1 MNQQHNQQQ
10 NKPQQTLRTKIKQQG
25 EIAHGIGKSY
35 QDHKERNALRNFLA
49 NCKPFQSFW
58 ANYFGTPANTTLQE
72 DPLGEY
78 KVDLG
83 IVEDIPI
90 YEEDNHMLHGTRIHG
105 LIEVDVFNSWGES
118 YPTHYKKFHVL
129 ERKLKYFEGTDYKYL
144 TCTFNNT
151 HTQMVCTTREN
162 IERCHFLYGIT
173 EMWMP
178 KINARDRVVRCP
190 LDENVF
196 WFGMV

>member
-1 MNQQHNQQQ
+1 MMNQQ
-10 NKPQQTLRTKIKQQG
+10 LRSKIRQQG
-25 EIAHGIGKSY
+25 EIAHGKGNAFNDKP
-35 QDHKERNALRNFLA
+35 ERKALKKFLI
-49 NCKPFQSFW
+49 NCPEFQGFW

-78 KVDLG
+78 GVDLG
-83 IVEDIPI
+83 IVDKDYDFRNTGKPLLQGQV
-90 YEEDNHMLHGTRIHG
+90 YG

-118 YPTHYKKFHVL
+118 YPAHYKKFHVL
-129 ERKLKYFEGTDYKYL
+129 ERKLKYFEGTDHKYL

-162 IERCHFLYGIT
+162 IERCHFLYGVT

-178 KINARDRVVRCP
+178 AINARDRVVRCP

-196 WFGMV
+196 WFGVS

>member
-10 NKPQQTLRTKIKQQG
+10 NKPQQTLRTKIRQQG
-25 EIAHGIGKSY
+25 EIAHGIGKSF
-35 QDHKERNALRNFLA
+35 QDHKERDALRYFLA

-58 ANYFGTPANTTLQE
+58 ANYFGTPSNTTLQE

-83 IVEDIPI
+83 IVDKDYDFRNTGKPLLQGQV
-90 YEEDNHMLHGTRIHG
+90 YG

-162 IERCHFLYGIT
+162 IERCLFLFGTT

-178 KINARDRVVRCP
+178 AINARDRVVRCP

-196 WFGMV
+196 WFGIK

>member
-1 MNQQHNQQQ
+1 MNQQQ
-10 NKPQQTLRTKIKQQG
+10 NKPQQILRDKIRQQG
-25 EIAHGIGKSY
+25 EIAHGKGNSY
-35 QDHKERNALRNFLA
+35 QDLAERIALRNFLV
-49 NCKPFQSFW
+49 NCPNFQAFW
-58 ANYFGTPANTTLQE
+58 ANYFGTPPNTTLQE

-83 IVEDIPI
+83 IVDGESI
-90 YEEDNHMLHGTRIHG
+90 YG

-118 YPTHYKKFHVL
+118 GYPAHYKKFHVL

-178 KINARDRVVRCP
+178 AIKARDRVVRCP

-196 WFGMV
+196 WFGVVR

>member
-1 MNQQHNQQQ
+1 MQTQQ
-10 NKPQQTLRTKIKQQG
+10 LRDKIRQQG
-25 EIAHGIGKSY
+25 EIAHGKGKSF
-35 QDHKERNALRNFLA
+35 QDLAERIALRTFLA
-49 NCKPFQSFW
+49 NCPNFQQFW
-58 ANYFGTPANTTLQE
+58 KNYFGTPPNTTLKE

-83 IVEDIPI
+83 IVS
-90 YEEDNHMLHGTRIHG
+90 NSNGVSTNNSIHG

-118 YPTHYKKFHVL
+118 YPAHYKKFHVL

-162 IERCHFLYGIT
+162 IEKCHFLYGVT

-178 KINARDRVVRCP
+178 KINAHDRVVRCP

-196 WFGMV
+196 WFGVK

>member
-1 MNQQHNQQQ
+1 M
-10 NKPQQTLRTKIKQQG
+10 TLRQG
-25 EIAHGIGKSY
+25 ITQAAELTHGKNNSY
-35 QDHKERNALRNFLA
+35 DDTNERVALRKFLKTS
-49 NCKPFQSFW
+49 KPFQAFW
-58 ANYFGTPANTTLQE
+58 KNYFGTPPHTKIKD

-83 IVEDIPI
+83 IVDNI
-90 YEEDNHMLHGTRIHG
+90 YGTTIYG

-118 YPTHYKKFHVL
+118 YPAHYKKFHVL
-129 ERKLKYFEGTDYKYL
+129 ERKLKYFEDTDYRYL

-151 HTQMVCTTREN
+151 HNQMVCTTREN

-178 KINARDRVVRCP
+178 KIESHDRVVRCP

-196 WFGMV
+196 WFGIS

>member
-1 MNQQHNQQQ
+1 MNQQ
-10 NKPQQTLRTKIKQQG
+10 LRNKIKQQG
-25 EIAHGIGKSY
+25 EIAHGKNNAF
-35 QDHKERNALRNFLA
+35 QDLAERIALRNFLA
-49 NCKPFQSFW
+49 NCPDFQQFW
-58 ANYFGTPANTTLQE
+58 KNYFGTPPNTTLQE

-83 IVEDIPI
+83 IVDNDEEHKI
-90 YEEDNHMLHGTRIHG
+90 YG
-105 LIEVDVFNSWGES
+105 LIEVDVFNSWGENG
-118 YPTHYKKFHVL
+118 YPAHYKKFHVL
-129 ERKLKYFEGTDYKYL
+129 ERKLKYFENTDYKYL

-178 KINARDRVVRCP
+178 AIKAKDRVVRCP

-196 WFGMV
+196 WFGVV

>member
-1 MNQQHNQQQ
+1 MMNQQ
-10 NKPQQTLRTKIKQQG
+10 LRSKIRQQG

-49 NCKPFQSFW
+49 NCNPFQSFW
-58 ANYFGTPANTTLQE
+58 ANYFGTPPNTTLQE

-78 KVDLG
+78 GVDLG
-83 IVEDIPI
+83 IV
-90 YEEDNHMLHGTRIHG
+90 DNSNNSICHG

-118 YPTHYKKFHVL
+118 YPAHYKKFHVL

-151 HTQMVCTTREN
+151 HTQMCCTTREN

-196 WFGMV
+196 WFGVK

>member
-1 MNQQHNQQQ
+1 MIQTQQLKQ
-10 NKPQQTLRTKIKQQG
+10 KIKQQG
-25 EIAHGIGKSY
+25 EIAHGIGNSF
-35 QDHKERNALRNFLA
+35 QDHSERNALRNFLA
-49 NCKPFQSFW
+49 NSPNFQQFW
-58 ANYFGTPANTTLQE
+58 GNYFGTPPNTTLQE

-78 KVDLG
+78 GVDLG
-83 IVEDIPI
+83 IVTNNE
-90 YEEDNHMLHGTRIHG
+90 TTIHG

-118 YPTHYKKFHVL
+118 FPAHYKKFHVL
-129 ERKLKYFEGTDYKYL
+129 ERKLKYFEDTNYKYL

-151 HTQMVCTTREN
+151 HTQMCCTTRDN

-178 KINARDRVVRCP
+178 KINEYDRVIRCP

-196 WFGMV
+196 WFGVKRDAS

>member
-1 MNQQHNQQQ
+1 MQTQQ
-10 NKPQQTLRTKIKQQG
+10 LRDKIRQQG
-25 EIAHGIGKSY
+25 EIAHGKGNAF
-35 QDHKERNALRNFLA
+35 QDLAERIALRNFLA
-49 NCKPFQSFW
+49 NCPDFQGFW
-58 ANYFGTPANTTLQE
+58 KNYFGTPPNTTLKE

-83 IVEDIPI
+83 IVDNI
-90 YEEDNHMLHGTRIHG
+90 YGTTIYG

-118 YPTHYKKFHVL
+118 YPAHYKKFHVL
-129 ERKLKYFEGTDYKYL
+129 ERKLKYFENTDYKYL

-162 IERCHFLYGIT
+162 IEKCHFLYGIT

-178 KINARDRVVRCP
+178 KIDAYDRVVRCP

-196 WFGMV
+196 WFGIK